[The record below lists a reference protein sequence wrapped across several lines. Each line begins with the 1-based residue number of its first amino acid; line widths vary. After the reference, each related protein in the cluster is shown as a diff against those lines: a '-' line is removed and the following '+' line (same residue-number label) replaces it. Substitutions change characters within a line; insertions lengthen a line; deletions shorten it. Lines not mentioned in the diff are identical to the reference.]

1 MKILKNT
8 KTNKVQSWNSNSV
21 DVSSK
26 DCEVFVKQF
35 SKEDEEKLM
44 TGEYKID
51 DNFLVIKKTN
61 QGDEIKKQL
70 KEKFQSGNFT
80 NEDIRKLAEILL

>member
-1 MKILKNT
+1 
-8 KTNKVQSWNSNSV
+8 
-21 DVSSK
+21 
-26 DCEVFVKQF
+26 
-35 SKEDEEKLM
+35 M